1 MSYDSLDMVGD
12 VQALLE
18 EKGYRFENT
27 SGDEV
32 NRWTFGGHAATESMD
47 GQKFDSCNSTFMGAL
62 KDCLDRG
69 EELKAAARGVL
80 AAWEKGDLAAAT
92 RLLSEAVD
100 AMTPELV
107 VA

>member
-18 EKGYRFENT
+18 KKGYRFQNA
-27 SGDEV
+27 SRDEV
-32 NRWTFGGHAATESMD
+32 NRWTFGGHEATESTE
-47 GQKFDSCNSTFMGAL
+47 GHEFGSCNSTFMSAL
-62 KDCLDRG
+62 QDCLDRG
-69 EELKAAARGVL
+69 EELKAAAKGVL